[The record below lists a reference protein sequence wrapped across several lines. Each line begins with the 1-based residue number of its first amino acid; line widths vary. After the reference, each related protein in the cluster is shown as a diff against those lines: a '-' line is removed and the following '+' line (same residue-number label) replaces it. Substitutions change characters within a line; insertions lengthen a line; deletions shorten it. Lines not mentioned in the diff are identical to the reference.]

1 MFEQKQMK
9 LLISSIFNLYFLSLF
24 LHHKVT
30 LKQRENEIA
39 NLKSRLLNEMN
50 KKPSKRLVYNMIG
63 EECEDVEINEIS

>member
-1 MFEQKQMK
+1 MK
-9 LLISSIFNLYFLSLF
+9 LLISSIFNLYFPSLF

-50 KKPSKRLVYNMIG
+50 KQPSKRRVFNLIG
-63 EECEDVEINEIS
+63 EECEDVDNNEIS